1 MMKAAVVGWTAVI
14 ATFSGPVPAQKAD
27 LDWIIRDDLEAG
39 EILIDFSSDE
49 HYTEHIRAAALIDAP
64 AEKIWA
70 ILKDCE
76 RAPEYIPHIQ
86 ACELLETQP
95 DQRAQIF
102 RQRVKLAWFLPSFE
116 HNFRLNYEP
125 YSRIDVSHV
134 SGPINV
140 LDGTWWL
147 VSDENPGTILIYL
160 LSFEPDFP
168 IPRFVISHML
178 TRDVPAI
185 LAKVR
190 DRAEAAF
197 AVESAL

>member
-14 ATFSGPVPAQKAD
+14 ATLSGPVPAQKPYF
-27 LDWIIRDDLEAG
+27 DWIIRDDLEAG
-39 EILIDFSSDE
+39 EILVDFGSDE
-49 HYTEHIRAAALIDAP
+49 RYTEHIRAAALIDAP
-64 AEKIWA
+64 AEQIWA

-102 RQRVKLAWFLPSFE
+102 RQRVKLTWFLPSFE
-116 HNFRLNYEP
+116 HDFRLNYEP

-160 LSFEPDFP
+160 LSFEPSFP
-168 IPRFVISHML
+168 IPRFVINHML

-197 AVESAL
+197 AIESAL